1 MRATVMPGED
11 PATLPKPAQVA
22 ESIVPLC
29 LPDFTESGKLY
40 DFRSRSLQ
48 SFREPA

>member
-22 ESIVPLC
+22 ESILPLC
-29 LPDFTESGKLY
+29 LPDFAETGRLY
-40 DFRSRSLQ
+40 DFRSHSLQ
-48 SFREPA
+48 SFRPPA